1 MRISLTIISL
11 LVLLLASF
19 AGQARTLPRVK
30 VTEPFIQMHTGPG
43 TGYPVLLDLERGSWL
58 GIRRQQAD
66 WYEVVT
72 EKGQTGWVT
81 HEELVKTVTA
91 DNEPVKL
98 HGLEQTD
105 FKLRDWEL
113 GALWGRVGSSSIFTL
128 SGGYSFNENLAVEIS
143 ASQMIGSLSTSELA
157 TLNLIAQPFPEWR
170 VSPYFTLG
178 TGRIRTR
185 TNSTL
190 VEEKDRDDRTSNAG
204 VGLRVYLTRSF
215 FLRAEYRELVIY
227 TSTNDYGDLE
237 IWSIGVGSF
246 F

>member
-11 LVLLLASF
+11 FVLLLASF

-30 VTEPFIQMHTGPG
+30 VTEPFIQIYTGPG
-43 TGYPVLLDLERGSWL
+43 IGYPVLLDLERGSWL
-58 GIRRQQAD
+58 GIRRQRAD
-66 WYEVVT
+66 WYEVIT
-72 EKGQTGWVT
+72 EQGQAGWVR
-81 HEELVKTVTA
+81 HDELAKTVTA

-98 HGLEQTD
+98 YATDQAD
-105 FKLRDWEL
+105 FKLREWEL
-113 GALWGRVGSSSIFTL
+113 GALWGEAGSSSMFTL
-128 SGGYSFNENLAVEIS
+128 SGGYALNENLAAEIS
-143 ASQMIGSLSTSELA
+143 GSQMIGSLSTSEL
-157 TLNLIAQPFPEWR
+157 LNINLIAQPFPEWR

-190 VEEKDRDDRTSNAG
+190 VQEKDRDDRTSTAG

-215 FLRAEYRELVIY
+215 FLRAEYKELVIY
-227 TSTNDYGDLE
+227 TSTNDYEELE